1 MKNKSKQDKNLLY
14 NSQHSFVKFKD
25 VDYFKELSFDSIY
38 KRLNDFQKRFNKL
51 KIVNPQ
57 TDENKNLKAKVLD
70 DVGDLFDE
78 LYYICKDKYNEK
90 KWFKYKKQK
99 QI

>member
-1 MKNKSKQDKNLLY
+1 MKNKSKQDKNVLY

-25 VDYFKELSFDSIY
+25 VGYFKELSFDSIY

-99 QI
+99 